1 MSNAHNARPDVRS
14 YVAHG
19 GKTQT
24 RVQYKV
30 SDKPSRLKGLI
41 LDYAGILDQ
50 SNESQKK
57 WRELMRRLVAGGV
70 HVCVVYHD
78 VMGTFDWFSPLSD
91 LRETGCAN
99 SIIKVEC
106 DAFGSS
112 MTNEQI
118 DDAASSLELDAS
130 ECLVLST
137 DAGSVFNA
145 LDMRAMIHLVDSLES
160 AMFFTEAAFE
170 HVLES
175 KDAEHERNA
184 A

>member
-1 MSNAHNARPDVRS
+1 MSNAHDSRPDVRS
-14 YVAHG
+14 YVAQG
-19 GKTQT
+19 GKNQT

-30 SDKPSRLKGLI
+30 SDEPPLVKGLI

-50 SNESQKK
+50 SNEIQSK
-57 WRELMRRLVAGGV
+57 WRELTRRLVASGV
-70 HVCVVYHD
+70 RVCVVYHD

-99 SIIKVEC
+99 AIIKVEC

-112 MTNEQI
+112 MTYEQI

-137 DAGSVFNA
+137 DAGTVFNA
-145 LDMRAMIHLVDSLES
+145 LDVKAMMHLVDSPES

-170 HVLES
+170 HMLEARGS
-175 KDAEHERNA
+175 ARESNA

>member
-1 MSNAHNARPDVRS
+1 MSNAHSSRPDVRS
-14 YVAHG
+14 YVAQG
-19 GKTQT
+19 GKTRT

-30 SDKPSRLKGLI
+30 SDKPPRLKGLI
-41 LDYAGILDQ
+41 LDYTGILDQ

-57 WRELMRRLVAGGV
+57 WRDLMRRLVASGV
-70 HVCVVYHD
+70 RVCVVYHD

-112 MTNEQI
+112 LTHEQI
-118 DDAASSLELDAS
+118 DDAASSVELDAS

-145 LDMRAMIHLVDSLES
+145 LDMRSMMHLVDSLES
-160 AMFFTEAAFE
+160 AMIFTETAFE
-170 HVLES
+170 RMLEAQVS
-175 KDAEHERNA
+175 VHESNA